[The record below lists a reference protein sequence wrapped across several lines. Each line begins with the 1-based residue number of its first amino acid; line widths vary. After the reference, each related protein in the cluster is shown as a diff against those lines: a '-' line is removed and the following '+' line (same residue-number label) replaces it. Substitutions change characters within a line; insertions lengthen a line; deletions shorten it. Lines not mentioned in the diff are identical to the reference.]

1 MDFVSSITMFICV
14 EWTDNLHELH
24 ISSSEQML
32 PYVAA
37 ADYGAYTVAIRKY
50 LQVIKLVSL
59 FPILVFFHIY
69 LQITGLQMK
78 REGIFWTPRY
88 HFHPFHRHLDISQ
101 ARYLLQKVHHFK

>member
-1 MDFVSSITMFICV
+1 MGFVSSITMLICA

-37 ADYGAYTVAIRKY
+37 ADYGEYM
-50 LQVIKLVSL
+50 LQFENIFRLLRIVS
-59 FPILVFFHIY
+59 FFSILVFFHIY
-69 LQITGLQMK
+69 SQITGQQMK
-78 REGIFWTPRY
+78 KEGIFWTPHY

-101 ARYLLQKVHHFK
+101 ARYLFQKVHHFK